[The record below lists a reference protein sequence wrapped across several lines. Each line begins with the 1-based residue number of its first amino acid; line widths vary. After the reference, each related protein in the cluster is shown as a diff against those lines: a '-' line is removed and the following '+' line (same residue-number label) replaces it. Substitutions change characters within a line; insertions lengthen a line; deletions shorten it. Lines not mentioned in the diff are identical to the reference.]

1 MSNIP
6 HLLPRYCV
14 DIKESQEEFFKVRAN
29 ILDYL
34 NKKNI
39 NPKDFVF
46 ANRSDMNMTICRAM
60 SVLVKVK
67 SSLDTPLKRKVL
79 FTQLTQVTSNS
90 CRFQKMVFDVF
101 EDCLKRNTFHPE
113 QPSDEFVCL
122 TDTGFENQFWT
133 LLEP

>member
-6 HLLPRYCV
+6 PPLPRYCV
-14 DIKESQEEFFKVRAN
+14 DIKDSQEEFFKVRAD

-34 NKKNI
+34 NVKNI

-46 ANRSDMNMTICRAM
+46 ANRSDMNMTIYRAM
-60 SVLVKVK
+60 SVVEKVK
-67 SSLDTPLKRKVL
+67 NYLDTPLKRKVL

-90 CRFQKMVFDVF
+90 LSFQKMVINVF

-113 QPSDEFVCL
+113 QPGDDFMCL